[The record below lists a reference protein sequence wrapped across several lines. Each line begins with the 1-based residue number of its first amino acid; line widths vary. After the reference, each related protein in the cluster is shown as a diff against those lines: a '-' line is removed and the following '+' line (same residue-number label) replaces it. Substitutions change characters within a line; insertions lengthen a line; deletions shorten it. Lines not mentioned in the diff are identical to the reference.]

1 MLQDAQLVGQI
12 SRHLMRTLDFILSKG
27 SPPYPR
33 KAKLSAKK
41 KKIRRAK
48 WKNWPLTNVLGQMYC
63 FHLFSPQMRHLG
75 YFHT

>member
-41 KKIRRAK
+41 KKK
-48 WKNWPLTNVLGQMYC
+48 LEEQNGKTGHLQMFLDKC
-63 FHLFSPQMRHLG
+63 TVFTCSAPKCVI
-75 YFHT
+75 